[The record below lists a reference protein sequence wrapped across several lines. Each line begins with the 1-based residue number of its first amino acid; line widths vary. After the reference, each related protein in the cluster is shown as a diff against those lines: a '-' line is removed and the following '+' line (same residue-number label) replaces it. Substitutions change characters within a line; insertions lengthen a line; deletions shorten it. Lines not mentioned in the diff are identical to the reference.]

1 MEHLLP
7 TLLCL
12 LAGAALIVVECLTPG
27 VGAAGIFGI
36 VSLAVAVVLQIH
48 NVTGMLF
55 VLAVAVLVVAA
66 AVLVMFELG
75 SRGKLFR
82 SKLGL
87 KERIEGE
94 ASPAR
99 ELPDGAIGVAV
110 TELRPVG
117 AAQFDGKRYEVQTN
131 GVFLAK
137 NTPVRVC
144 GTTGMRLL
152 VEEWKQE
159 ENC

>member
-1 MEHLLP
+1 MEQILP
-7 TLLCL
+7 TLLCM
-12 LAGAALIVVECLTPG
+12 LAGAVLIVVECLTPG
-27 VGAAGIFGI
+27 VGAAGILGI

-55 VLAVAVLVVAA
+55 VLTVAVLVVAA
-66 AVLVMFELG
+66 AVLVFLELG

-87 KERIEGE
+87 NERIEGE
-94 ASPAR
+94 ASPSR
-99 ELPDGAIGVAV
+99 ELPDGAVGVAL

-117 AAQFDGKRYEVQTN
+117 AALFDGKRYEVQTN

-137 NTPVRVC
+137 GTPVRVC

-152 VEEWKQE
+152 VEEEK
-159 ENC
+159 